1 MMLTGIRKMEMME
14 VAEPAIKNPDD
25 VKIRMS
31 VVGICG
37 SDIHYFTQGNIGS
50 QKVTFPFHAWA

>member
-1 MMLTGIRKMEMME
+1 MVMGDIP
-14 VAEPAIKNPDD
+14 EPALINPDD

-37 SDIHYFTQGNIGS
+37 SDIQYYTHGQIGS
-50 QKVTFPFHAWA
+50 QKLNTPFV